1 MFIPAEIEEGSI
13 VKGISDIYVLKKEYT
28 RDYIKGMVKSIDYDH
43 QTLKIFGYKSNVPF
57 YRIHTFTFGGIE
69 IVNKYYNKDK
79 IEKVDNK
86 KIHK

>member
-1 MFIPAEIEEGSI
+1 MHIPVEIEVGSI

-28 RDYIKGMVKSIDYDH
+28 RDYVKGMVKSIDPTH
-43 QTLKIFGYKSNVPF
+43 QTIKIFGYKSSVPF